1 MDKPFESTLFRCFL
15 HGTQIKKLC
24 GAGYAPFTKSYL
36 LFRFFFGIKFNIH
49 IDFSKIGGI
58 IILLGFIQ

>member
-1 MDKPFESTLFRCFL
+1 MESKY
-15 HGTQIKKLC
+15 KKLC
-24 GAGYAPFTKSYL
+24 GAGYALFTKSYL
-36 LFRFFFGIKFNIH
+36 LFRFFFRIRFNIH

>member
-1 MDKPFESTLFRCFL
+1 MEPKY
-15 HGTQIKKLC
+15 KKLC
-24 GAGYAPFTKSYL
+24 GAGYALFTKSYL
-36 LFRFFFGIKFNIH
+36 LFRFFFRIRFNIH